1 MTVLLVLILV
11 VFALAVV
18 LASMA
23 KVVPQQEAWI
33 VERMGRYSM
42 TLKAGLHVLTP
53 FFDSVR
59 YRHSLKEQVIEVQEQ
74 DCITKDNV
82 LIKVDAV
89 LYYQIID
96 PVRASYGI
104 SNPEAGVVQLAQTT
118 VRSEIGKIELDR
130 TFEER
135 AAINAH
141 IVGEIDNASEAWG
154 VKVLRYEIKNIKPP
168 PDIREAMERQMRAER
183 DKRAAILESEGKRD
197 ALINTAEG
205 QKQEDIKASKRANNV
220 RSTKPKATPQLSAR
234 SRWRRR
240 TEFGKS
246 PRRSANPAA
255 PMPCNCGSPSNTC
268 TNLVTSPNRELRS
281 SCPPISPIWPRW
293 SRWPPMSSAPRQ
305 PQPMALAFCAAARIR
320 RHSRPQS
327 GPALRAR
334 PHRLKVGYLARNWFP

>member
-1 MTVLLVLILV
+1 
-11 VFALAVV
+11 
-18 LASMA
+18 MA

-205 QKQEDIKASKRANNV
+205 QKQQDIKASEARKQREINEAEGHAAAIRAV
-220 RSTKPKATPQLSAR
+220 AVATADGIREVAKAIREPGGADAVQLRIAEQYLH
-234 SRWRRR
+234 
-240 TEFGKS
+240 EFGNIAKQGTTLVL
-246 PRRSANPAA
+246 PANLSDLASMVSLATNVLRQQHSPAA
-255 PMPCNCGSPSNTC
+255 PADGVAV
-268 TNLVTSPNRELRS
+268 LAAGQS
-281 SCPPISPIWPRW
+281 STT
-293 SRWPPMSSAPRQ
+293 
-305 PQPMALAFCAAARIR
+305 
-320 RHSRPQS
+320 
-327 GPALRAR
+327 
-334 PHRLKVGYLARNWFP
+334 